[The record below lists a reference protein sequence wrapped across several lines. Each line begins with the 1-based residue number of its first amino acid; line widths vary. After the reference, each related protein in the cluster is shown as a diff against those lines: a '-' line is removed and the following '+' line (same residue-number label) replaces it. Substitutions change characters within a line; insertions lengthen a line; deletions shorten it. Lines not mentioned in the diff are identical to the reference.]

1 MAVSPWKAKE
11 SKKLGIGTNKYI
23 LKNLINKLIRYQ
35 FWLKKIKITAS
46 SLAVSLLQEIVSQC
60 WFIRNVDKILETYYC
75 IQIL

>member
-35 FWLKKIKITAS
+35 FWLEKMNITAS
-46 SLAVSLLQEIVSQC
+46 SLAVGLLQQMQTTSQC
-60 WFIRNVDKILETYYC
+60 WFIRNIDNA
-75 IQIL
+75 